1 MRLTLLA
8 VLCAPAVALAVI
20 PAAPGASLAARSG
33 SVAIS
38 RPAHAA
44 RSLHTASHA
53 PILRMAGG
61 PAEATETAAP
71 SALVSV
77 TRPYHTHI
85 VCGILLLAPA
95 LRLQGPPGSEASG

>member
-1 MRLTLLA
+1 MAT
-8 VLCAPAVALAVI
+8 
-20 PAAPGASLAARSG
+20 RSG
-33 SVAIS
+33 CAAIS

-44 RSLHTASHA
+44 RSLRTAGSAA

-77 TRPYHTHI
+77 TRQYHKRI
-85 VCGILLLAPA
+85 VCGTFLFTPA